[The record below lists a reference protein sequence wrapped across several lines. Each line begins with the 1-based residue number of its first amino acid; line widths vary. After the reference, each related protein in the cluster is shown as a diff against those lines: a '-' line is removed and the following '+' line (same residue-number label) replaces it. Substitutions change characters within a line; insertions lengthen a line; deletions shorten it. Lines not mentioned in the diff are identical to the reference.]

1 MPLGGGARYSAS
13 PREVFVVARPGYRA
27 GRDDALTELAG
38 ARGCAPKIYFMGAI
52 GDHHLTISEPAGAR
66 VGGDFLRWRPDKRLA
81 RAYGRAVACVHG
93 LADDLRHECARPP
106 KKPVDA
112 LGAAT
117 VGGALAK
124 APPASWPRRL
134 RAVYR
139 FAAERSSA
147 WARSR
152 LASRFVCSHGDLHGW
167 NVVRTGDAIK
177 ILDYEDALEGSAV
190 QDLARYARKRHRA
203 NVETMLRAY
212 HRRAFVGEPL
222 SATQVRDM
230 IFDVEIGLAHEVLY
244 KLTTCPELPGG
255 GCRRFHIPTYVSTV
269 RHLPP
274 GKLPAG
280 PEKQSRA
287 QIDTVEAAYS
297 ALDAASNGDD
307 ALAADIVALGVFRAA
322 QRRMWALLAR
332 NVTHNR

>member
-1 MPLGGGARYSAS
+1 
-13 PREVFVVARPGYRA
+13 
-27 GRDDALTELAG
+27 
-38 ARGCAPKIYFMGAI
+38 
-52 GDHHLTISEPAGAR
+52 
-66 VGGDFLRWRPDKRLA
+66 
-81 RAYGRAVACVHG
+81 
-93 LADDLRHECARPP
+93 
-106 KKPVDA
+106 
-112 LGAAT
+112 
-117 VGGALAK
+117 
-124 APPASWPRRL
+124 
-134 RAVYR
+134 
-139 FAAERSSA
+139 
-147 WARSR
+147 
-152 LASRFVCSHGDLHGW
+152 
-167 NVVRTGDAIK
+167 
-177 ILDYEDALEGSAV
+177 
-190 QDLARYARKRHRA
+190 
-203 NVETMLRAY
+203 MLRAY

-307 ALAADIVALGVFRAA
+307 ALAADIVALGVFRAS
-322 QRRMWALLAR
+322 QRRMWALVAR
-332 NVTHNR
+332 NVTHTG